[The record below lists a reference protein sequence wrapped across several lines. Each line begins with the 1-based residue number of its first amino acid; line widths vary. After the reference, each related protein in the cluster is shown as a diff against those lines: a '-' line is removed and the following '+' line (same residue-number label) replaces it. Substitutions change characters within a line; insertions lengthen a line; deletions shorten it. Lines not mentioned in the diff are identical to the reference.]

1 MTPNLLS
8 LFCLVDGDA
17 TPFSVEVDRTKTVDH
32 LKDLITAKKAPEFD
46 DIAADKLNL
55 WRVSI
60 PIVPPNKRK
69 PIVLTEVKSAAELDP
84 TDDLSDVF
92 EEKQPKKTIH
102 VMVQR
107 PPLDSTFSRT
117 PTEIIEW
124 THFPTEAAELNHS
137 TNRRLRP
144 ADYHFNTRLFASN
157 KESVGIALTENVYN
171 FLNRLQTTARI
182 GMYSD
187 IDKVTGKPDRIC
199 YIRTSQELRML
210 IEIKTT
216 QALSCNNLVTKYMQ
230 DMDLIANDRAPTNPI
245 WRQVH
250 QIFGYLCHNSLR
262 YGILTTYNDTW
273 FMKRDVGTLWISPS
287 IRHDNTG
294 PTLLQCYKY
303 LMELTD
309 QDYISPPPP
318 PSPPQSPPP
327 ESPPGDDNSDGSN
340 GGSYHERKKRTRK
353 RDQRHPGIVTRSRNK
368 MQQIFRQLPSG
379 FTVSVGKLGL
389 QEFEIQELLGEGRT
403 GRVFRAMWQ
412 GEPVALKI
420 CDLYKNPE
428 YEDEILTEVA
438 AYKALEALQGVCIPR
453 FKTAGY
459 DGGIFAIAMEV
470 AGSPMEVDKLS
481 YRERL
486 KIVDSL
492 SLIHQHGILH
502 NDIRLYNVL
511 VCRCDN
517 GFHVHFID
525 FAQSRRNC
533 NELELKNEMIKL
545 KSTSTCHSRPF
556 SALVQAPSSAAQ
568 QKLKYIYFQQ
578 SGRQ

>member
-1 MTPNLLS
+1 MPFRQFTQNGLSSCLPSLNMTIPTL
-8 LFCLVDGDA
+8 
-17 TPFSVEVDRTKTVDH
+17 H
-32 LKDLITAKKAPEFD
+32 LT
-46 DIAADKLNL
+46 
-55 WRVSI
+55 S
-60 PIVPPNKRK
+60 PP
-69 PIVLTEVKSAAELDP
+69 SP
-84 TDDLSDVF
+84 TDRSHLLPPTETLRRYIWLGNDDV
-92 EEKQPKKTIH
+92 PSSTT
-102 VMVQR
+102 
-107 PPLDSTFSRT
+107 DSTFSRT

-124 THFPTEAAELNHS
+124 TKFPTEAAELNHS
-137 TNRRLRP
+137 TNRTLIS
-144 ADYHFNTRLFASN
+144 ADYQFNTRLFASN
-157 KESVGIALTENVYN
+157 KESVGIALNENVYN

-199 YIRTSQELRML
+199 YIRTSQDLRMH

-216 QALSCNNLVTKYMQ
+216 RALSCNNLVTKYMQ
-230 DMDLIANDRAPTNPI
+230 DMDLLANNRAPTNPI
-245 WRQVH
+245 WRHVH

-262 YGILTTYNDTW
+262 YGILKHTTAL
-273 FMKRDVGTLWISPS
+273 DVGTLWISPS

-309 QDYISPPPP
+309 LDYTSPPPP
-318 PSPPQSPPP
+318 LSLPQSPHL

-340 GGSYHERKKRTRK
+340 DGSYHERKKHTRK
-353 RDQRHPGIVTRSRNK
+353 RDQQHPGIVTRSRNNI
-368 MQQIFRQLPSG
+368 QQIFRQLSSG
-379 FTVSVGKLGL
+379 FTVSVGKLSL

-438 AYKALEALQGVCIPR
+438 AYKALAVLQGVCIPR
-453 FKTAGY
+453 FKIAGY

-481 YRERL
+481 YQERS

-511 VCRCDN
+511 VRRYNN
-517 GFHVHFID
+517 GFQVRFID
-525 FAQSRRNC
+525 FARSRRTC
-533 NELELKNEMIKL
+533 DELELKNEMVKL

-556 SALVQAPSSAAQ
+556 PTLVRAPSSI
-568 QKLKYIYFQQ
+568 KYTGSQ
-578 SGRQ
+578 